1 MIIYSY
7 FFNINNIL
15 LIEDAITLILEPI
28 LCLEYESEDFQFY
41 LIIFHSFP
49 IFIFLFFHNKREIM
63 IFFKISLI

>member
-7 FFNINNIL
+7 FFNINNRF
-15 LIEDAITLILEPI
+15 LIEEAITLILEPI

-49 IFIFLFFHNKREIM
+49 ILIFLFFHNKR
-63 IFFKISLI
+63 

>member
-7 FFNINNIL
+7 FFNINNRF

-28 LCLEYESEDFQFY
+28 LCLEYVSEDFQYY

-49 IFIFLFFHNKREIM
+49 ILIFLFFHNKR
-63 IFFKISLI
+63 